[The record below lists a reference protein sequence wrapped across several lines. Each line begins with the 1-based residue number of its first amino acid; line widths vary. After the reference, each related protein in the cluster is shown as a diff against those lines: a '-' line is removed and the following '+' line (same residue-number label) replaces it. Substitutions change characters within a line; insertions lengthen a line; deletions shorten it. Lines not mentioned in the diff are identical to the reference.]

1 MWYSRRCCGVVIA
14 SVTFFLFFF
23 RQKLRKEQITSSTKE
38 RRKKPLRLKLR
49 LMELKRKNFIN
60 NSHSNLDHKGDHNQE
75 SDFHHQLRSTYKH
88 WYGKRYHKNTSKIGF
103 DLIDVYQIYNTH
115 PERKYPKMCKMKK
128 EMLEVLLQG
137 IGRIFDGVVQLQ
149 KISFENRILVEF
161 CVNHNRNKH
170 PHSVIVKWHSKTE
183 KCSFSLS
190 VKLVPLS
197 VNKTGNIV
205 SIVQ

>member
-1 MWYSRRCCGVVIA
+1 MYMWYSRRCCGVVIA

-88 WYGKRYHKNTSKIGF
+88 WYGKCFYHKKHFQNRIWLNWCLSNLQHPFWAQISQ
-103 DLIDVYQIYNTH
+103 DVQNE
-115 PERKYPKMCKMKK
+115 ERNVRWVIVGNRTK
-128 EMLEVLLQG
+128 EG

-149 KISFENRILVEF
+149 KISFENGILVEF

-170 PHSVIVKWHSKTE
+170 LHSVKWHARTE
-183 KCSFSLS
+183 VFL
-190 VKLVPLS
+190 
-197 VNKTGNIV
+197 
-205 SIVQ
+205 

>member
-1 MWYSRRCCGVVIA
+1 MIA

-88 WYGKRYHKNTSKIGF
+88 WYGKCFYHKKHFQNRF
-103 DLIDVYQIYNTH
+103 DLIDVYQMYNTH

-128 EMLEVLLQG
+128 EMFDELL
-137 IGRIFDGVVQLQ
+137 
-149 KISFENRILVEF
+149 
-161 CVNHNRNKH
+161 
-170 PHSVIVKWHSKTE
+170 
-183 KCSFSLS
+183 
-190 VKLVPLS
+190 
-197 VNKTGNIV
+197 
-205 SIVQ
+205 